1 MKTNRKNM
9 KKRISNQAKF
19 YSAISILF
27 ITILFLTF
35 ILSVN
40 GADRDFEKEEK
51 IGRKLAERIEKR
63 YDLVEDIDNLKRIEK
78 IGEHLKKISEIK
90 EINYHF
96 NIINQEGVNAFAF
109 PGGFIYIT
117 SDLLDYVHSDDE
129 LAAIIAHEMG
139 HVICQHSIK
148 QMQDNRKMKLVE
160 LFAILLTGDPAVGLI
175 GELTTITVLN
185 NYRREYE
192 EEADLTALE
201 LLNKS
206 PDYHPVALLTFF
218 ERVHSKD
225 YFKPNIN
232 LGIFQTHPDIDYR
245 MENIK
250 KYLNDNN
257 IKIERSLTTEYFN
270 LEGSIRI
277 KKDSIVSTINL
288 NDKEIL
294 RFTGNDVEKINRKT
308 TSIIEKLEE
317 TLRVD
322 LNSYSITI
330 HSGNDLSSLSID
342 GKVIASLS
350 KEEVSLQGLEHSEVI
365 ENMKKAISSI
375 LWELK
380 LQLPVLLFGD

>member
-160 LFAILLTGDPAVGLI
+160 LFAVLLTGDPAVGLI

-250 KYLNDNN
+250 KYLTDNN

-330 HSGNDLSSLSID
+330 YSGNDLSSLSID

>member
-160 LFAILLTGDPAVGLI
+160 LFAVLLTGDPAVGLI

-206 PDYHPVALLTFF
+206 SDYHPVALLTFF

-245 MENIK
+245 IENIK

-257 IKIERSLTTEYFN
+257 IKIERRLTTEYFN
-270 LEGSIRI
+270 LEGIIRI

-330 HSGNDLSSLSID
+330 YSGNDLSSLSID
-342 GKVIASLS
+342 GKVIVSLS
-350 KEEVSLQGLEHSEVI
+350 KEEASLQGFEHSEVI
-365 ENMKKAISSI
+365 ENMKKTISSI

>member
-160 LFAILLTGDPAVGLI
+160 LFAVLLTGDPAVGLI

-245 MENIK
+245 IENIK

-257 IKIERSLTTEYFN
+257 IKIERRLTTEYFN
-270 LEGSIRI
+270 LEGIIRI
-277 KKDSIVSTINL
+277 KKDSIVSTIIL

-330 HSGNDLSSLSID
+330 YSGNDLSSLSID
-342 GKVIASLS
+342 GKVIVSLS
-350 KEEVSLQGLEHSEVI
+350 KEEVSLQGFEHSEVI

>member
-27 ITILFLTF
+27 ITILYLTF

-160 LFAILLTGDPAVGLI
+160 LFAVLLTGDPAVGLI

-250 KYLNDNN
+250 KYLTDNN

-330 HSGNDLSSLSID
+330 YSGNDLSSLSID
-342 GKVIASLS
+342 GKVIVSLS
-350 KEEVSLQGLEHSEVI
+350 KEEVSLQGFEHSEVI

>member
-27 ITILFLTF
+27 ITILYLTF

-160 LFAILLTGDPAVGLI
+160 LFAVLLTGDPAVGLI

-250 KYLNDNN
+250 KYLTDNN

-330 HSGNDLSSLSID
+330 YSGNDLSSLSID

>member
-160 LFAILLTGDPAVGLI
+160 LFAVLLTGDPAVGLI

-206 PDYHPVALLTFF
+206 SDYHPVALLTFF

-232 LGIFQTHPDIDYR
+232 LGIFQTHPNIDYR
-245 MENIK
+245 IENIK

-257 IKIERSLTTEYFN
+257 IKIERRLTTEYFN
-270 LEGSIRI
+270 LEGIIRI
-277 KKDSIVSTINL
+277 KKDSIVSTIIL

-330 HSGNDLSSLSID
+330 YSGNDLSSLSID
-342 GKVIASLS
+342 GKVIVSLS
-350 KEEVSLQGLEHSEVI
+350 KEEASLQGFEHSEVI
-365 ENMKKAISSI
+365 ENMKKTISSI

>member
-160 LFAILLTGDPAVGLI
+160 LFAVLLTGDPAVGLI

-245 MENIK
+245 IENIK

-257 IKIERSLTTEYFN
+257 IKIERRLTTEYFN
-270 LEGSIRI
+270 LEGIIRI

-330 HSGNDLSSLSID
+330 YSGNDLSSLSID

-380 LQLPVLLFGD
+380 LQLPVLLFCD

>member
-160 LFAILLTGDPAVGLI
+160 LFAVLLTGDPAVGLI

-250 KYLNDNN
+250 KYLTDNN

-277 KKDSIVSTINL
+277 KKDSIVSTIIL

-330 HSGNDLSSLSID
+330 YSGNDLSSLSID
-342 GKVIASLS
+342 GKVIVSLS
-350 KEEVSLQGLEHSEVI
+350 KEEVSLQGFEHSEVI

>member
-160 LFAILLTGDPAVGLI
+160 LFAVLLTGDPAVGLI

-245 MENIK
+245 IENIK

-257 IKIERSLTTEYFN
+257 IKIERRLTTEYFN
-270 LEGSIRI
+270 LEGIIRI
-277 KKDSIVSTINL
+277 KKDSIVSTIIL

-330 HSGNDLSSLSID
+330 YSGNDLSSLSID
-342 GKVIASLS
+342 GKVIVSLS
-350 KEEVSLQGLEHSEVI
+350 KEEASLQGFEHSEVI
-365 ENMKKAISSI
+365 ENMKKTISSI

>member
-160 LFAILLTGDPAVGLI
+160 LFAVLLTGDPAVGLI

-250 KYLNDNN
+250 KYLTDNN

-330 HSGNDLSSLSID
+330 YSGNDLSSLSID
-342 GKVIASLS
+342 GKVIVSLS
-350 KEEVSLQGLEHSEVI
+350 KEEVSLQGFEHSEVI